1 MDGMVLFAMFRKMS
15 HEAVAG
21 VMRTVHPAIAG
32 GWLANAADQAKSRM
46 AVGGAVGVD
55 ALHDIVHTLGEQDV
69 VAVLDAQRPEIV
81 ARLCEKMYYADELLD
96 AVDAL
101 QGCSGRRDAT
111 PAAMDDVVSDA
122 LLEVMNRT
130 RPRRRRRC

>member
-1 MDGMVLFAMFRKMS
+1 M
-15 HEAVAG
+15 
-21 VMRTVHPAIAG
+21 
-32 GWLANAADQAKSRM
+32 
-46 AVGGAVGVD
+46 D

-81 ARLCEKMYYADELLD
+81 ARLCEKMYDADELLD

-101 QGCSGRRDAT
+101 QGCSGATRRDAL
-111 PAAMDDVVSDA
+111 AAMDDVVSDA